1 MAFQAGEFAS
11 ASMDGSSAPT
21 AAHALVRVG
30 SSLGLLV
37 ILGEHLAPGGS
48 ESCPAPTS
56 GVACLG
62 LPRWRLRER
71 VGTLSSCFVM
81 HSPCLLWSILG
92 QAGLD
97 ACATLVHAMAA
108 GRKNEPLLG
117 ISALFLWLLPSQFG
131 ALGVWWHM
139 SSGQ

>member
-62 LPRWRLRER
+62 LPRWRLRETGWHAVIFLR
-71 VGTLSSCFVM
+71 HALALPTLE
-81 HSPCLLWSILG
+81 HLG
-92 QAGLD
+92 
-97 ACATLVHAMAA
+97 
-108 GRKNEPLLG
+108 
-117 ISALFLWLLPSQFG
+117 
-131 ALGVWWHM
+131 
-139 SSGQ
+139 SGWP

>member
-11 ASMDGSSAPT
+11 ASMEGSSAPT

-62 LPRWRLRER
+62 R
-71 VGTLSSCFVM
+71 
-81 HSPCLLWSILG
+81 
-92 QAGLD
+92 
-97 ACATLVHAMAA
+97 
-108 GRKNEPLLG
+108 
-117 ISALFLWLLPSQFG
+117 ALFELAHRTSGTIMGCVDNKAAIAQAEDEKLQRKWPHIWTEPIATDRYKLAWIKSLL
-131 ALGVWWHM
+131 
-139 SSGQ
+139 